1 MPSTLVLPD
10 GVRLAREDE
19 LPGPEPRRSADW
31 ARIQS
36 ASVAAGFV
44 LTASQDQRFTHYTEL
59 NAHAPRLWDLFRD
72 LCHGLLGP
80 AATLVIGHID
90 EESVPIGSGPVP
102 SLIAVLE
109 PHKYQLAHDG
119 LLQFGLVSDR
129 DGTINEVFV
138 APTKHF
144 KIWLNDEER
153 FRSVMEQHDLR
164 QVDRLEFLDEYPR
177 ATVALP
183 PERVAFHD
191 ISELLTHLENEIAAM
206 PDDGVS

>member
-1 MPSTLVLPD
+1 MISP
-10 GVRLAREDE
+10 
-19 LPGPEPRRSADW
+19 
-31 ARIQS
+31 
-36 ASVAAGFV
+36 
-44 LTASQDQRFTHYTEL
+44 
-59 NAHAPRLWDLFRD
+59 
-72 LCHGLLGP
+72 
-80 AATLVIGHID
+80 ID
-90 EESVPIGSGPVP
+90 EEPVPIGSGPVP

-164 QVDRLEFLDEYPR
+164 QVDRLEL
-177 ATVALP
+177 
-183 PERVAFHD
+183 
-191 ISELLTHLENEIAAM
+191 S
-206 PDDGVS
+206 